1 MQLARADLSCG
12 LLRALLV
19 SVMLLVAGSAVAQEQ
34 TWKINLKNA
43 DINEFVSQIAAITGK
58 TFVVDPRVKGKVT
71 VISNASLNE
80 HDVYE
85 LFLSV
90 LRVHG
95 FAAIETSGVVRVQQ
109 QTLAKQSGSPM
120 DEAKEIAGEELVT
133 RVIAAQYV
141 DSNELVKTLR
151 PMIPQYGNI
160 AAITNP
166 NVVIISD
173 HAENVVRLMKLIER
187 IDVPG
192 DERVVVVPL
201 KDAWV
206 GNIVEL
212 LQKLAPEQLGSSAK
226 GPQSIQIIANE
237 RNNSLVLRGK
247 TRPLAEIQKL
257 ISELDQPASETG
269 ATQVIYLAHAD
280 SKNVAEILRALVAGG
295 ANAGS
300 GSSGGGAAGGAGGA
314 IVSSVSPTKLNI
326 QADESTNAVIV
337 RADPTEMSEIMEI
350 VHNLDVRRTQVLIE
364 AAIVEISLDN
374 SLNWGV
380 DFAGVDTSGDAVPL
394 ISTALSPSIA
404 ALIKALSGTT
414 DSSGNP
420 IPVVPI
426 AAASALTS
434 PGIAVAKLSTNGF
447 SFAAVLQAIATNTN
461 ANLLSTPSILTLD
474 NAEAKILVGQEVPFR
489 TGTFTTNANGADNP
503 FTTIQ
508 RKDVGITLT
517 VTPHIHDGTAVRLDV
532 KQEVSNLVLSSLAAV
547 STDTLSDV
555 VTNKREIKT
564 TVLAEDKETI
574 VLGGLIEDD
583 IQDTKK
589 KVPLLGDIP
598 LLGKLFQNVQTQ
610 HTKKS
615 LLVFLRP
622 SVLHNV
628 QEVTDVTNRKYEKV
642 WEISINSEDQKTHS
656 EPLPPLD
663 TIYDGRKQ

>member
-1 MQLARADLSCG
+1 MQLSTTKRIGG
-12 LLRALLV
+12 LLRVLAA
-19 SVMLLVAGSAVAQEQ
+19 SVMLLSGAAALGQEQ

-85 LFLSV
+85 LFLAV

-120 DEAKEIAGEELVT
+120 DEAKDIGGEELVT
-133 RVIAAQYV
+133 RVISAQYV

-173 HAENVVRLMKLIER
+173 HAENVVRLMRLIEK

-212 LQKLAPEQLGSSAK
+212 LQKLAPEQLSATAK

-247 TRPLAEIQKL
+247 TRPIAEIQKL
-257 ISELDQPASETG
+257 IAELDQPATATG
-269 ATQVIYLAHAD
+269 ATQVIYLSHGSA
-280 SKNVAEILRALVAGG
+280 KNVAEIVRALVTGS
-295 ANAGS
+295 S
-300 GSSGGGAAGGAGGA
+300 GSSGGGGGGGAAGGSTTVAL
-314 IVSSVSPTKLNI
+314 SSPTKLNI
-326 QADESTNAVIV
+326 QADETLNAVIV
-337 RADPTEMSEIMEI
+337 RADPADMSEILEI
-350 VHNLDVRRTQVLIE
+350 IHNLDVRRTQVLIE

-374 SLNWGV
+374 SLNYGT
-380 DFAGVDTSGDAVPL
+380 DFAGLDTSGNSVPL

-404 ALIKALSGTT
+404 ALIKAITGST
-414 DSSGNP
+414 DASGNP
-420 IPVVPI
+420 IVPV
-426 AAASALTS
+426 AAIGALSS
-434 PGIAVAKLSTNGF
+434 PGVAVARLSSNGF
-447 SFAAVLQAIATNTN
+447 NFAVVLQAIATSTK

-489 TGTFTTNANGADNP
+489 TGTFTTTANGADNP

-517 VTPHIHDGTAVRLDV
+517 VTPHIHDGTSVRLDV
-532 KQEVSNLVLSSLAAV
+532 KQEVSNLVLTSLAAV
-547 STDTLSDV
+547 ATDTLSDV
-555 VTNKREIKT
+555 VTNKREITT

-583 IQDTKK
+583 IQDTRK

-598 LLGKLFQNVQTQ
+598 VLGKLFQNVQKE

-622 SVLHNV
+622 TVLRTA
-628 QEVTDVTNRKYEKV
+628 EDVTDVTNRKYEKV
-642 WEISINSEDQKTHS
+642 WEIKINSEDDKNHS
-656 EPLPPLD
+656 TPLPPLD
-663 TIYDGRKQ
+663 TIYDGRKP

>member
-1 MQLARADLSCG
+1 
-12 LLRALLV
+12 
-19 SVMLLVAGSAVAQEQ
+19 
-34 TWKINLKNA
+34 
-43 DINEFVSQIAAITGK
+43 
-58 TFVVDPRVKGKVT
+58 
-71 VISNASLNE
+71 
-80 HDVYE
+80 
-85 LFLSV
+85 
-90 LRVHG
+90 
-95 FAAIETSGVVRVQQ
+95 
-109 QTLAKQSGSPM
+109 
-120 DEAKEIAGEELVT
+120 
-133 RVIAAQYV
+133 
-141 DSNELVKTLR
+141 
-151 PMIPQYGNI
+151 
-160 AAITNP
+160 
-166 NVVIISD
+166 
-173 HAENVVRLMKLIER
+173 
-187 IDVPG
+187 
-192 DERVVVVPL
+192 
-201 KDAWV
+201 
-206 GNIVEL
+206 
-212 LQKLAPEQLGSSAK
+212 
-226 GPQSIQIIANE
+226 
-237 RNNSLVLRGK
+237 
-247 TRPLAEIQKL
+247 
-257 ISELDQPASETG
+257 
-269 ATQVIYLAHAD
+269 
-280 SKNVAEILRALVAGG
+280 
-295 ANAGS
+295 
-300 GSSGGGAAGGAGGA
+300 
-314 IVSSVSPTKLNI
+314 
-326 QADESTNAVIV
+326 V